1 MAKWKPKEYYTI
13 TLDGI
18 PAGMLGGFL
27 RDVLGMSA
35 ERIEKS
41 HFYAPDKGDFTYSDS
56 LNIDAYFAER
66 RSATIHIKMIQ
77 FDRAYRDGTC
87 LIYSDGSK
95 AQLECDIEE
104 RDFDM
109 KKLPELQAWLKEQI
123 HDYNAEYACIS
134 YTFDNK
140 RLFEYGGGA
149 QP

>member
-1 MAKWKPKEYYTI
+1 MAKWKAKEYYTI

-18 PAGMLGGFL
+18 PVGMLGGFL
-27 RDVLGMSA
+27 RDVLGMCA

-66 RSATIHIKMIQ
+66 RSATLHIKPIQ
-77 FDRAYRDGTC
+77 FDREYREGTC

-104 RDFDM
+104 RDFDPE
-109 KKLPELQAWLKEQI
+109 KLPDLQAWLRGRVDDET
-123 HDYNAEYACIS
+123 AEYASIS
-134 YTFDNK
+134 YTFDYGL
-140 RLFEYGGGA
+140 LFEYGKGA
-149 QP
+149 TP

>member
-27 RDVLGMSA
+27 RDVLGMCA

-41 HFYAPDKGDFTYSDS
+41 HFYTPDKGDFTYSDT

-66 RSATIHIKMIQ
+66 RSATLHIKPIQ
-77 FDRAYRDGTC
+77 FDREYREGTC

-104 RDFDM
+104 RDFDTE
-109 KKLPELQAWLKEQI
+109 KLPDLQEWLRGRVDDET
-123 HDYNAEYACIS
+123 AEYASIS
-134 YTFDNK
+134 YTFDYGS
-140 RLFEYGGGA
+140 LFEYGKGA
-149 QP
+149 TP

>member
-1 MAKWKPKEYYTI
+1 MANRRPKEYYTI

-18 PAGMLGGFL
+18 PVRLLGGFL
-27 RDVLGMSA
+27 RDTLGMCG
-35 ERIEKS
+35 ETVVRS
-41 HFYAPDKGDFTYSDS
+41 HFYSAESGDFTYTDA
-56 LNIDAYFAER
+56 LDLDAYFAER
-66 RSATIHIKMIQ
+66 RSATVHMKTIR

-87 LIYSDGSK
+87 LIYAYGSK

-104 RDFDM
+104 RDFDT
-109 KKLPELQAWLKEQI
+109 KKMPELQAWLKEQI